1 MSPDTFAIA
10 YTCPRCRK
18 DMILPDHYAG
28 RRLLCPACEQLVE
41 VPAGKIITGV
51 EADPAEE

>member
-10 YTCPRCRK
+10 YTCPRCQK

-28 RRLLCPACEQLVE
+28 RRMLCPACDQLVE
-41 VPAGKIITGV
+41 VPVGKSIAVGDD
-51 EADPAEE
+51 EAEEV